1 MTFIYSWRVEKYWIV
16 KLTTFALERYS
27 RIMDAFFL
35 TASPKLAQSRSRP
48 LFRSHTVKFE
58 IWHIPIADFYAIYH
72 QFLWIT
78 TYKYT
83 NTSHTL
89 YMIGLSIKSGVLWSF
104 WKEIWNSAKKCATL
118 AKYGVFEALDL
129 MKEASFHLFD
139 TFPAKIKDKTFI
151 WRVDPEHR

>member
-1 MTFIYSWRVEKYWIV
+1 MHFSYSFAKTCAIALSPTFSF
-16 KLTTFALERYS
+16 T
-27 RIMDAFFL
+27 
-35 TASPKLAQSRSRP
+35 
-48 LFRSHTVKFE
+48 HTVKFE
-58 IWHIPIADFYAIYH
+58 IWHIPIVDFYAIYH

-104 WKEIWNSAKKCATL
+104 WKEIWNRAKKCEEMRNL
-118 AKYGVFEALDL
+118 AKLGVFEALHL

-139 TFPAKIKDKTFI
+139 TFPTKIKDKTFI